1 MAEQIDIASL
11 NFDTDKLNQN
21 ILNTRKEIEGIRATL
36 TEYRKEMRNN
46 QKEINELEKAQAE
59 LAKQGK
65 ENSKEYQE
73 NAKQL
78 ENLNKQQE
86 KATKT
91 VIENESRLRN
101 LSKEQRE
108 LNKILDLQT
117 KSQSENTAVMES
129 ANEVLQHQWQNQ
141 NEAAE
146 AARAMYALRK
156 QLNPDIEE
164 EAKLMEELS
173 KRIDEANEYNKQ
185 YNTENEERV
194 KGIGRYKEQ
203 ILEAINATGGFG
215 KASKGAIPGL
225 SGLTAGAQA
234 FSATPMVMIVGLLV
248 QGLIKLFESFKSTQ
262 SGMDAIT
269 KITRPLNAILQTLI
283 GIIQNLSGL
292 LVDVFTNPRKHLED
306 LVNYVKD
313 RAMTQL
319 QGFGKLLQG
328 IVTLDWELMK
338 EGFSDATIVAQDL
351 WGAAKGVADEFSNA
365 YEAGKRLDEI
375 TKEIEKR
382 ENDFILLQ
390 QRINSAIKE
399 QELIARDTNR
409 SLEERENAVKEQLK
423 LTNQLIDAESEILD
437 LKIKQEEINQS
448 FNDTSREE
456 TAELNRLLA
465 EREAIEDRTTD
476 AKRRS
481 LGVERQIRNEVARA
495 NEEAR
500 KKVVAEILERQKLE
514 LETFKLLNEK
524 NKESIEDE
532 ISFAREVAQRRQE
545 ILDSELENKLISQE
559 KYNFERLKLETELA
573 EQEAEI
579 AVFYATQTL
588 NEEILALEQSR
599 AERKRLTIDDVR
611 ETADEIDRI
620 WQEQQDVA
628 KQQLEAGLID
638 RHEYNEAILDFER
651 ERNEQIN
658 ELNEDWQNQV
668 SEDWKLRRL
677 LENEEILL
685 NIEDRF
691 ERERELERQHYENQL
706 SDLEERYQ
714 NGEIAEANYLKAIE
728 NLNTAHAKAMQAIDE
743 EVYFNRLSL
752 ASSTFANL
760 SKIAGEQSAAG
771 KAFAIAQTTI
781 DTYQSA
787 VAAFKAMSGIPIV
800 GPALGAIASAAAI
813 TSGMQSVRK
822 ITSTNPQQKYT
833 GGYTGDGGMF
843 TRTGNVH
850 AGEVVFNQADV
861 RALGGANRVEAM
873 RPTSELFG
881 TMPTGVPQQRN
892 EGEQFEL
899 MANMMREAVREG
911 SEQGTNTG
919 MVEAGENE
927 YVKLKATF

>member
-36 TEYRKEMRNN
+36 TQYRKAMRDS
-46 QKEINELEKAQAE
+46 QKEINELEKAQSE

-65 ENSKEYQE
+65 ENSKEYQD

-78 ENLNKQQE
+78 DSLNKQQE
-86 KATKT
+86 KNTKV
-91 VIENESRLRN
+91 VIENESKLRN

-117 KSQSENTAVMES
+117 KAQSDNTAAIES
-129 ANEVLQHQWQNQ
+129 SNEVLQVQWNNQ

-156 QLNPDIEE
+156 QLNPAIEE
-164 EAKLMEELS
+164 EAELMQRLS
-173 KRIDEANEYNKQ
+173 DRINEANEYNKQ

-194 KGIGRYKEQ
+194 KGIGKYKEQ

-234 FSATPMVMIVGLLV
+234 FSATPMIAIVGLLV
-248 QGLIKLFESFKSTQ
+248 QGLMKLFESFKSTQ
-262 SGMDAIT
+262 GGMDAIT
-269 KITRPLNAILQTLI
+269 KVTRPLNAILQTLT
-283 GIIQNLSGL
+283 GIIQNLATL
-292 LVDVFTNPRKHLED
+292 LVSVFTEPRKHID
-306 LVNYVKD
+306 ALVNYVKD
-313 RAMTQL
+313 RVMTQF

-351 WGAAKGVADEFSNA
+351 WDAVKGVADEFSNA
-365 YEAGKRLDEI
+365 YEAGNRLDEV

-409 SLEERENAVKEQLK
+409 SLAEREKAVKEQLR
-423 LTNQLIDAESEILD
+423 LTNQLIDAETKILD
-437 LKIKQEEINQS
+437 LKIEQEEINQS
-448 FNDTSREE
+448 FNDTSRRDN
-456 TAELNRLLA
+456 AELNRLLA

-481 LGVERQIRNEVARA
+481 LGVERQIRNEVART

-500 KKVVAEILERQKLE
+500 KRVMAEVLERQKLS

-532 ISFAREVAQRRQE
+532 VSFAREVAQRRQE
-545 ILDSELENKLISQE
+545 ILDAELENKLISQE

-573 EQEAEI
+573 GQEAEI
-579 AVFYATQTL
+579 SVFYAMQTL

-599 AERKRLTIDDVR
+599 AEMKRLRIDDVR
-611 ETADEIDRI
+611 NTADEIDRI
-620 WQEQQDVA
+620 WEEQRQIE
-628 KQQLEAGLID
+628 KERLTAGLID
-638 RHEYNEAILDFER
+638 RHEYNENILQLER
-651 ERNEQIN
+651 DRNEQMD
-658 ELNEDWQNQV
+658 ELVGQWQEQVDEDA
-668 SEDWKLRRL
+668 KLRRL

-691 ERERELERQHYENQL
+691 ERERELERQHYEEQL
-706 SDLEERYQ
+706 IDLEERYQ

-728 NLNTAHAKAMQAIDE
+728 NLNRSHAKAMQAIDE
-743 EVYFNRLSL
+743 EVYMNKLSL
-752 ASSTFANL
+752 ASETFGNL
-760 SKIAGEQSAAG
+760 SQIAGEQSAAG
-771 KAFAIAQTTI
+771 KAFAVAQTTI

-787 VAAFKAMSGIPIV
+787 VSAFNAMSGIPVV

-813 TSGMQSVRK
+813 EMGLKSVRK
-822 ITSTNPQQKYT
+822 IMSTNPQQKYT

-861 RALGGANRVEAM
+861 RAMGGAQRVEAM
-873 RPTSELFG
+873 RPTSELYG
-881 TMPTGVPQQRN
+881 SMPTGVPYQRN
-892 EGEQFEL
+892 DGEQLEL
-899 MANMMREAVREG
+899 MARMIGEKVKEG
-911 SEQGTNTG
+911 AEQGTNTG

-927 YVKLKATF
+927 YVRQKATF